1 MPVIA
6 HAVAGRSD
14 LPIPEWLFGWAAAVV
29 LVVSFVALAVLWPQP
44 RLQDGGFRPLP
55 TWLSR
60 ALTSRV
66 TDVLC
71 SLIGVGLLGMV
82 VYTGFKGVQLP
93 QASFAVQFVFV
104 VFWTGLV
111 GVSVLFGDIF
121 RALNPWRALGRFVAW
136 ISQKAAGGEMP
147 APLKYPDRLG
157 YLPAVV
163 GLLAFTTLE
172 LAASEGN
179 QPSNVAVAS
188 LVYSAATFI
197 GMALYGVDEWSRKG
211 EAFGVYFNLFS
222 RISPWTTR
230 DGQVGLRKPLSGLAA
245 WKPLPGNV
253 LLLAVMIGTVTFD
266 GAAEAPIWSGIAP
279 DIQEAFVSLGLS
291 LEQGLELANLLGM
304 LLAVALVYGFYRLG
318 IAGARSVGGD
328 LSSRELAGTF
338 VHTLVPIAF
347 AYVAAHYL
355 TLLLQQGQTMIFLAS
370 NPLGRDGT
378 DFFGTADRA
387 VDYGIIGATTAWY
400 YQVGFVVVGHVAALI
415 LAHDRALVTYDKAR
429 LAVRSQYWMLV
440 IMVGFT
446 SLALW
451 LLAQSNG

>member
-1 MPVIA
+1 MAIA
-6 HAVAGRSD
+6 A
-14 LPIPEWLFGWAAAVV
+14 
-29 LVVSFVALAVLWPQP
+29 
-44 RLQDGGFRPLP
+44 
-55 TWLSR
+55 
-60 ALTSRV
+60 
-66 TDVLC
+66 
-71 SLIGVGLLGMV
+71 
-82 VYTGFKGVQLP
+82 
-93 QASFAVQFVFV
+93 
-104 VFWTGLV
+104 
-111 GVSVLFGDIF
+111 
-121 RALNPWRALGRFVAW
+121 
-136 ISQKAAGGEMP
+136 
-147 APLKYPDRLG
+147 
-157 YLPAVV
+157 
-163 GLLAFTTLE
+163 
-172 LAASEGN
+172 
-179 QPSNVAVAS
+179 

-197 GMALYGVDEWSRKG
+197 GMALYGVEEWSRKG

-245 WKPLPGNV
+245 WKPLPGAV

-266 GAAEAPIWSGIAP
+266 GAAEAPVWTGIAP
-279 DIQEAFVSLGLS
+279 DIQDAFVSLGLS
-291 LEQGLELANLLGM
+291 PEKGLEAAFFIGQ
-304 LLAVALVYGFYRLG
+304 LLAVGLVYGFYRLG

-328 LSSRELAGTF
+328 LSSRELGDAF
-338 VHTLVPIAF
+338 VHSLVPIAF

-355 TLLLQQGQTMIFLAS
+355 TQLLYQGQSMIFLIS
-370 NPLGRDGT
+370 NPLGQDGT

-387 VDYGIIGATTAWY
+387 VDYGVIGATTAWY